1 MLALYMS
8 FIDDES
14 QRRLFE
20 EIYLNHRKQMLL
32 VARSLLGSDTDA
44 EDVVHDVFLKIA
56 KKHMSRISKIENSI
70 DLRNY
75 LLKATKNTAL
85 DHLRKRRHEKFI
97 VNEINLKKDAE
108 IADEELVD
116 KVCRGIE
123 YERIVEAIASLDEI
137 YREALYYHFV
147 LEMSVPEVAKLLDCK
162 VSTVK
167 QRLVRG
173 KKLLHKQL
181 FGGEQE

>member
-20 EIYLNHRKQMLL
+20 EIYLNYRKQMLL
-32 VARSLLGSDTDA
+32 VARSVLGSDTDA

-56 KKHMSRISKIENSI
+56 KKHMSRISKIKNSI

-75 LLKATKNTAL
+75 LLKATKHTAL
-85 DHLRKRRHEKFI
+85 DHLRKRRHEKAI
-97 VNEINLKKDAE
+97 LDAVNENNLKKDAE
-108 IADEELVD
+108 VSDDELVD
-116 KVCRGIE
+116 
-123 YERIVEAIASLDEI
+123 
-137 YREALYYHFV
+137 
-147 LEMSVPEVAKLLDCK
+147 EVAKLLDCK

-181 FGGEQE
+181 FGGEQK

>member
-20 EIYLNHRKQMLL
+20 EIYLNYRKQMLL
-32 VARSLLGSDTDA
+32 VARSVLGSDTDA

-56 KKHMSRISKIENSI
+56 KKHMSRISKIENRI
-70 DLRNY
+70 E
-75 LLKATKNTAL
+75 KAIL
-85 DHLRKRRHEKFI
+85 DT
-97 VNEINLKKDAE
+97 VNEKNLKKDAKM
-108 IADEELVD
+108 ADDELVD
-116 KVCRGIE
+116 KICSGIE
-123 YERIVEAIASLDEI
+123 YERVVTAIASMDGI
-137 YREALYYHFV
+137 YQEALYYHFV

-167 QRLVRG
+167 QRLVGG

-181 FGGEQE
+181 FGGDQE